1 MGITLSPSQQVSKR
15 KRQCEGSRFLSGRN
29 LFRFQLSGPKT
40 GLQFDDFGEF
50 VFPSCFLKLTDVAS
64 MFQLYQ
70 SMVTIMKEKCA
81 NSEKINHLVPEVMNG
96 VLMSA
101 LNEMYNYPNMFPT
114 FTDTVQALPFL
125 KYVFNVLFEHTHA
138 LHSG

>member
-1 MGITLSPSQQVSKR
+1 
-15 KRQCEGSRFLSGRN
+15 
-29 LFRFQLSGPKT
+29 
-40 GLQFDDFGEF
+40 
-50 VFPSCFLKLTDVAS
+50 